1 MTVNVN
7 KIDTTASVAAG
18 YTPTVDTVEKV
29 KAAIQSAVS
38 AVKSSVVKV
47 ETSLTSTLTI
57 AVADYAALRMC
68 VVGSYPKDRDIK
80 EFVADACGGKDNLQ
94 TNLRTLANVL
104 TIANK
109 AGRLVADR
117 KRTSF
122 FVAWNRVVNGT
133 LEVMEQKTRPTGN
146 DWERQ
151 VMCDIAIVRPMQK
164 DGKGDKASWSK
175 RANRILPAERKDI
188 EDAYAVMVELKTA
201 ERDGSPMPKKRDDAV
216 GAGQGAASDKPVVI
230 SELSGTNPAQAAK
243 YLADA
248 LLSLLSDQKAREAIS
263 EDDATIGSLNHLL
276 GALSYHC
283 QPDDFLT
290 GPMPAD
296 VPADVA
302 DAA

>member
-1 MTVNVN
+1 MTVATN
-7 KIDTTASVAAG
+7 KIDVAASVAAG

-29 KAAIQSAVS
+29 KANIQSAV
-38 AVKSSVVKV
+38 AAMKSSVVKV

-68 VVGSYPKDRDIK
+68 VVGSYPKDKDIK

-94 TNLRTLANVL
+94 TNLRTLSNVL

-122 FVAWNRVVNGT
+122 FVAWNRVVDGT
-133 LEVMEQKTRPTGN
+133 LEISEQKTRPSG
-146 DWERQ
+146 DGWERQ

-201 ERDGSPMPKKRDDAV
+201 ERDGAPMAKKREEGV
-216 GAGQGAASDKPVVI
+216 GAGQGATAETKVSI
-230 SELSGTNPAQAAK
+230 AELSGTKPADAAR

-248 LLSLLSDQKAREAIS
+248 LLSLLADQGAREAIS
-263 EDDATIGSLNHLL
+263 EDDATIGSLNMLL

-296 VPADVA
+296 VA

>member
-1 MTVNVN
+1 MTVASN
-7 KIDTTASVAAG
+7 KIDFAASVAAG

-29 KAAIQSAVS
+29 KANIQSAV
-38 AVKSSVVKV
+38 AAMRSSVVKV

-68 VVGSYPKDRDIK
+68 VVGSYPKDKDIK
-80 EFVADACGGKDNLQ
+80 EFVADSCGGKDNLQ
-94 TNLRTLANVL
+94 TNLRTLSNVL
-104 TIANK
+104 ILANK

-122 FVAWNRVVNGT
+122 FVAWNRVVDGT
-133 LEVMEQKTRPTGN
+133 LEIVEQKVRPSG
-146 DWERQ
+146 DGWERQ
-151 VMCDIAIVRPMQK
+151 VMCDIAIVRPEERK
-164 DGKGDKASWSK
+164 GKGERASWAR
-175 RANRILPAERKDI
+175 RANCILPAERKDI
-188 EDAYAVMVELKTA
+188 EDAYAVMVDLKTA
-201 ERDGSPMPKKRDDAV
+201 ERDGSPMAKKREEGV
-216 GAGQGAASDKPVVI
+216 GAGQGAPAETKVSIAELEGSKPD
-230 SELSGTNPAQAAK
+230 QAAK

-283 QPDDFLT
+283 QPDEFVT

-296 VPADVA
+296 IK